1 MVERLKTQQKCNK
14 DLIDINNT
22 LQSTIESLQND
33 IQKLKDIPTTST
45 TPTTSTSSS
54 GNANDT
60 IDIKDEGNGKKR
72 H

>member
-45 TPTTSTSSS
+45 SSS